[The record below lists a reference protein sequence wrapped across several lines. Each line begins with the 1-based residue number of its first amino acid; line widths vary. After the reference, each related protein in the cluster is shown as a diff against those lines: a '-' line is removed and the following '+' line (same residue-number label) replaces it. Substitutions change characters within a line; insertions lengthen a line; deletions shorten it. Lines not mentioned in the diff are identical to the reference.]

1 MHVGIFPGSFDPF
14 TNGHKDIVQ
23 RGLMLL
29 DKIIVAMGVN
39 TDKRRYFDPDST
51 QAAIANT
58 FAQDKRIQVVQ
69 YNELTARLAEKYGAQ
84 FLLRGLRNT
93 TDFEFEN
100 SVAQINRHL
109 YAHLE
114 TVFLITSPQYAP
126 INSSLIRE
134 VHQYGGEV
142 STFLPY
148 DVRQLKV
155 IGAT

>member
-1 MHVGIFPGSFDPF
+1 MKRIGIFPGSFDPF
-14 TNGHKDIVQ
+14 TNGHQDIVQ
-23 RGLMLL
+23 RGLALF
-29 DKIIVAMGVN
+29 DEIIIAMGVN
-39 TDKRRYFDPDST
+39 SKKKRYFDATST
-51 QAAIANT
+51 QSAIEQTFAANT
-58 FAQDKRIQVVQ
+58 RVTVVQ
-69 YNELTARLAEKYGAQ
+69 YNELTALLAQKYGAD

-109 YAHLE
+109 YTHLE

-134 VHQYGGEV
+134 VHKYGGEV

-148 DVRQLKV
+148 SVNQLKV
-155 IGAT
+155 LD